1 MTIIS
6 TSKAL
11 TLVKKTE
18 KKQNTKLV
26 QNIIDQVIKNGDSS
40 LYEFEKKIQRS

>member
-1 MTIIS
+1 MKIIS
-6 TSKAL
+6 ISKAL
-11 TLVKKTE
+11 TLVKTTE